1 MKDRQTGTARFTTQG
16 EGDKGQQGPQNSFEK
31 IGNGAAATSPKKMR
45 AILIL
50 SAIGIGIIG
59 LWLTDRVSYLLFH
72 GLAEVFSVLVAWG
85 MFIVAWNSRRFIA
98 HSFFLFLGVA
108 FLAVGALDLIHML
121 SYKGMGVFPGA
132 TADLATQMWIAARA
146 VEAGSLL
153 LAPLF
158 LIRRVRAVKL
168 LSAYILV
175 TAFLLVMVFGGWFP
189 PCFVE
194 GQGLTVFKVISEYL
208 ICVLLAGAI
217 FFVYRRRQHLDQG
230 VLRLVIAAMA
240 VSIASELS
248 FTLYIDVYGLFN
260 QVGHFLKI
268 VAYALLYKA
277 IIETGLQQPYRT
289 LFRGLAQ
296 SEERYRKLFETMT
309 EGFALH
315 EIICDDEGRPR
326 DYRFLQVNPAFE
338 RLTGLKAADI
348 EGRTLY
354 EVLPQAESLWVE
366 RYGSVALNG
375 QPAHFDQWSESLG
388 RHFEVSAF
396 QTERGYFGVVF
407 VDVTK
412 RKEAEEALRA
422 SRLAALNLME
432 DAVEA
437 RQKAEQISSE
447 LEARVQQRTADLS
460 NAVDKLE
467 IEIGLR
473 RRLEETLR
481 ESEKQIRFF
490 ASQCLTAQET
500 ERKRIA
506 AELHDSIAA
515 SLAAIKFSI
524 EKTQMEMKQGLATPE
539 SLQSLISTVQQTIG
553 ETRRIMADL
562 RPSILD
568 DLGLIAAMNWFCRE
582 YPKTYSHIAV
592 DCEIALS
599 EGDLPDS
606 LKTPIFR
613 ISQEALNNIAK
624 HSRAGR
630 VNLFLLKEDDRIQ
643 LTIQDNGRGFD
654 VDKVVKGF
662 GLSTMRE
669 RAELSGG
676 TFAIESEDRGT
687 IIRASW
693 PCP

>member
-1 MKDRQTGTARFTTQG
+1 MKDRQSGTACFSSEPQEKGATASPPRSFTAYIIMT
-16 EGDKGQQGPQNSFEK
+16 
-31 IGNGAAATSPKKMR
+31 
-45 AILIL
+45 
-50 SAIGIGIIG
+50 AIGIGLVG
-59 LWLTDRVSYLLFH
+59 LWMTSRVSYLLFH
-72 GLAEVFSVLVAWG
+72 SLVELFSVLVAWG
-85 MFIVAWNSRRFIA
+85 IFIVAWNSRRFIA

-108 FLAVGALDLIHML
+108 FVAVGALDLIHMMA
-121 SYKGMGVFPGA
+121 YKGMGVFVGA

-158 LIRRVRAVKL
+158 LTRRVRAIRL
-168 LSAYILV
+168 LSAYGLA
-175 TAFLLVMVFGGWFP
+175 TALLLVIVFGGWFP
-189 PCFVE
+189 TCYIE
-194 GQGLTVFKVISEYL
+194 GQGLTVFKIVSEYL
-208 ICVLLAGAI
+208 ICLLLAGAI
-217 FFVYRRRQHLDQG
+217 FFVYRRRQHLDQR

-248 FTLYIDVYGLFN
+248 FTLYVDVYGLFN

-268 VAYALLYKA
+268 VAYVLLYKA

-289 LFRGLAQ
+289 LFRELVQ
-296 SEERYRKLFETMT
+296 SEERYRKLFDTMT

-326 DYRFLQVNPAFE
+326 DYRFLQINPAFE
-338 RLTGLKAADI
+338 RLTGLKATDLV
-348 EGRTLY
+348 GRTLD
-354 EVLPQAESLWVE
+354 EVLPQSESLWVE
-366 RYGSVALNG
+366 RYGSVALTG
-375 QPAHFDQWSESLG
+375 QPAHFEEWSEPLG

-407 VDVTK
+407 LDVTE
-412 RKEAEEALRA
+412 RKQAEEALRA

-437 RQKAEQISSE
+437 RQKAEQLNTE
-447 LEARVQQRTADLS
+447 LEARVKERTAELS
-460 NAVDKLE
+460 KAVEKLE
-467 IEIGLR
+467 LEILLR
-473 RRLEETLR
+473 RQLEETLC

-515 SLAAIKFSI
+515 SLAAIKFRI
-524 EKTQMEMKQGLATPE
+524 EKTLMEMKQGLATPE
-539 SLQSLISTVQQTIG
+539 SLETLVSTVQQTIV

-568 DLGLIAAMNWFCRE
+568 DLGLIAAMNWLCRE
-582 YPKTYSHIAV
+582 YPKNYSHIAV
-592 DCEIALS
+592 DCEIGLS
-599 EGDLPDS
+599 EEDLPDS

-613 ISQEALNNIAK
+613 LSQEALNNIAK
-624 HSRAGR
+624 HSRASRANLALIKQDGR
-630 VNLFLLKEDDRIQ
+630 IH

-654 VDKVVKGF
+654 VNKIVKGF
-662 GLSTMRE
+662 GMATMRE

-676 TFAIESEDRGT
+676 TFALESGEEGT
-687 IIRASW
+687 IIQVSW
-693 PCP
+693 PCT